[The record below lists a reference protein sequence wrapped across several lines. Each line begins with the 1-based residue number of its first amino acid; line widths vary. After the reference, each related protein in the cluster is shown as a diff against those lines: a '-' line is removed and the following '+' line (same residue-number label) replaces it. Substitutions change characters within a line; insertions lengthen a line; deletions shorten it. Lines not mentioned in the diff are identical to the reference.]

1 MLGCRYHITKTNI
14 KSWFV
19 QSLSRFVRQMYYVWL
34 EMYFSVLTFFQ
45 LPPSPRF
52 QRWWKFQWFCYC
64 PFFFCSFV
72 PCKSKQTWRQMLF
85 RNKHSEL
92 QKELSSSFTPDK
104 EEGVRWFMTCHSLEG
119 FLRSFPNA
127 SDDAYLYY
135 YLFFSFH
142 QRTNIWT
149 KVLTAKNV
157 SLSSIFAPEIY
168 ITM

>member
-1 MLGCRYHITKTNI
+1 M
-14 KSWFV
+14 
-19 QSLSRFVRQMYYVWL
+19 SRFVRQMYYVWL

-45 LPPSPRF
+45 LLPSPRF

-85 RNKHSEL
+85 RNRHSEL

-127 SDDAYLYY
+127 SDDAYLLYY

-168 ITM
+168 LAM